1 MFISA
6 KAYFNPTK
14 LNTTVQL
21 YRRAETELPAEFVRL
36 YKRNV
41 VAITPRKSGA
51 LRRSIITQ
59 ALGNRAEISWRMP
72 YAMAQDKGGHTQSH
86 TVRGIN
92 KRDGGGG
99 TIMPGSY
106 RYRNYT
112 TPGTGPNFATIAF
125 KATTAQMPA
134 VYRQLGLTK

>member
-6 KAYFNPTK
+6 KVYFDNHIDT
-14 LNTTVQL
+14 NIQL
-21 YRRAETELPAEFVRL
+21 LRRAETALPEEFVRL
-36 YKRNV
+36 YKKNV
-41 VAITPRKSGA
+41 VAITPRKTGA
-51 LRRSIITQ
+51 LRRSILTQ
-59 ALGNRAEISWRMP
+59 AIGNTANISWRAP
-72 YAMAQDKGGHTQSH
+72 YAKAQDDGGHTQSH
-86 TVRGIN
+86 TVKGIN
-92 KRDGGGG
+92 QRDGGGG

>member
-6 KAYFNPTK
+6 KVYFDNHIDT
-14 LNTTVQL
+14 NVQL
-21 YRRAETELPAEFVRL
+21 LRRAETALPDEFVRL
-36 YKRNV
+36 YKKNV

-59 ALGNRAEISWRMP
+59 SLGNTANISWRVP
-72 YAMAQDKGGHTQSH
+72 YAKAQDDGGHTQSH

-92 KRDGGGG
+92 QRDGGGG

-112 TPGTGPNFATIAF
+112 TPGTGPHFATIAF

-134 VYRQLGLTK
+134 VYRQLGLTQ

>member
-6 KAYFNPTK
+6 KTFFDPTK
-14 LNTTVQL
+14 IDTTIQL
-21 YRRAETELPAEFVRL
+21 YRRAETEIPSEFVRA
-36 YKRNV
+36 YKKNV

-72 YAMAQDKGGHTQSH
+72 YAKAQDDGGHTQNRA
-86 TVRGIN
+86 VRGIN
-92 KRDGGGG
+92 HRDGGGG

-112 TPGTGPNFATIAF
+112 TPGTGPRFATTAF
-125 KATTAQMPA
+125 IATTAQMPEI
-134 VYRQLGLTK
+134 YRKLGLTK

>member
-6 KAYFNPTK
+6 KAYFDNKIDT
-14 LNTTVQL
+14 NIQL
-21 YRRAETELPAEFVRL
+21 LRRAETALPEEFVRL

-59 ALGNRAEISWRMP
+59 ALGNTANISWRVP
-72 YAMAQDKGGHTQSH
+72 YAKAQDDGGHTQSH
-86 TVRGIN
+86 TVKGMNR
-92 KRDGGGG
+92 RDGGGG

-134 VYRQLGLTK
+134 VYRQLGLTQ